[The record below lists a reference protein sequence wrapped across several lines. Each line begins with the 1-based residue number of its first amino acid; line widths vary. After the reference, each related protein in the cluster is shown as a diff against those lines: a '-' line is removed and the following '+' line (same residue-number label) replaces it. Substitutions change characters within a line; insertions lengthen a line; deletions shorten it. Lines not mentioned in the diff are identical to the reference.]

1 MLLKKCSNIIDYI
14 DEIKALKRNE
24 EFFSENGV
32 YDSIL
37 NNYKMFEISS
47 INSNMNEEVINKVLR
62 KAENSYLNSYCFY
75 VSDANYK
82 TKIRSHKGYI
92 NNKLSI
98 PIINYK
104 EREIDLKNNTSFFIG
119 VIELKENYHNIFD
132 NLFFDSGRCF
142 VFCTNN
148 NVEKEDFIDKILMK
162 KGLSNLFFNYYYLMQ
177 TLSFN
182 EEIIIRTAG
191 SDIENGVQI
200 FMKQE
205 NDFII

>member
-1 MLLKKCSNIIDYI
+1 MLLKKCSNIIDDI

-32 YDSIL
+32 YDSVL

-47 INSNMNEEVINKVLR
+47 INSNMNEEVIDKVLR
-62 KAENSYLNSYCFY
+62 KTENSYLNSYCFY
-75 VSDANYK
+75 VSDVNYK

-92 NNKLSI
+92 NNKLSVSLK
-98 PIINYK
+98 NYK
-104 EREIDLKNNTSFFIG
+104 EREIDLKNNESFFIG
-119 VIELKENYHNIFD
+119 VVGLKENYHNIFD

-148 NVEKEDFIDKILMK
+148 IVEKEDFIDNILMK
-162 KGLSNLFFNYYYLMQ
+162 KGLSNLFFNYYYLIQ
-177 TLSFN
+177 TLIFN
-182 EEIIIRTAG
+182 EEIIIRAAG

-205 NDFII
+205 NDFTI